1 MSDLVTTEWLAAH
14 VGEVRVVDANWYMPD
29 DPRDAEADYRAAHIP
44 GAVRFD
50 IDAVA
55 DPATDLP
62 HMMPP
67 ADQFA
72 AQVGALGIGDD
83 TQVVAYDHTGLFSAP
98 RVWWM
103 LKAMGHDAVKVL
115 DGGLPKWKREGRA
128 VESGAVVATP
138 AHFTPKARPALKRD
152 FDDVMAIVRSGGARL
167 VDARSAV
174 RFNAQEAEPRAG
186 VRGGHMP
193 GAANLP
199 WRAIL
204 TAEGMLKPD
213 AELRALFSAAG
224 VDIAKPVVTTCGSGI
239 SAAILMLA
247 LDTIGARDIALY
259 DGSWT
264 EWGARPEAPV
274 ERP

>member
-1 MSDLVTTEWLAAH
+1 
-14 VGEVRVVDANWYMPD
+14 
-29 DPRDAEADYRAAHIP
+29 
-44 GAVRFD
+44 
-50 IDAVA
+50 
-55 DPATDLP
+55 
-62 HMMPP
+62 
-67 ADQFA
+67 
-72 AQVGALGIGDD
+72 
-83 TQVVAYDHTGLFSAP
+83 
-98 RVWWM
+98 
-103 LKAMGHDAVKVL
+103 
-115 DGGLPKWKREGRA
+115 
-128 VESGAVVATP
+128 
-138 AHFTPKARPALKRD
+138 
-152 FDDVMAIVRSGGARL
+152 
-167 VDARSAV
+167 
-174 RFNAQEAEPRAG
+174 
-186 VRGGHMP
+186 MP

-247 LDTIGARDIALY
+247 LDAIGARDIALY